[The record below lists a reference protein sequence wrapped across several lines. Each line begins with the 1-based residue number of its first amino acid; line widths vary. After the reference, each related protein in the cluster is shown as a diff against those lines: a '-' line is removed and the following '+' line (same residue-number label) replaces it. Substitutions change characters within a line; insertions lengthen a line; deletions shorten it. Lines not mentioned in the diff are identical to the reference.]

1 MFPFLFYWL
10 RLKAG
15 VFQSSD
21 SSLFQ
26 KRSAMGQLNVL
37 AATAENEEQ
46 RTLRNKI
53 YIAFENFYSFFFKFS
68 SKQVKRTE
76 DV

>member
-1 MFPFLFYWL
+1 M
-10 RLKAG
+10 
-15 VFQSSD
+15 D
-21 SSLFQ
+21 
-26 KRSAMGQLNVL
+26 QLNVL

-46 RTLRNKI
+46 HTLRNKI

-76 DV
+76 DI